1 MLNIKVELNVKFLK
15 PSSQVQVLNCIG
27 LWNSGDAFRMELWN
41 SGGGR
46 FWKNGCACY
55 LEILPNGLGSLS
67 IECSPTSP
75 IQRLKKSWPY
85 NFFVCVNSQICFSEE
100 VFLSWANIERSH
112 SFFASFPQSP
122 AIKLIENLSQ
132 ATHLPSCPRAR
143 HLILCGCHLWSFCS
157 REFMYLHL
165 FASACSV
172 CLLKSDQALVWRSYH
187 LPCLAL
193 GHLKI

>member
-1 MLNIKVELNVKFLK
+1 
-15 PSSQVQVLNCIG
+15 
-27 LWNSGDAFRMELWN
+27 MELWN

-85 NFFVCVNSQICFSEE
+85 NFFVCVLPKFASQRRYF
-100 VFLSWANIERSH
+100 FLGQILAVKRSH
-112 SFFASFPQSP
+112 SFSVSFPQSP
-122 AIKLIENLSQ
+122 AIKLMEKLSQ

-187 LPCLAL
+187 LPSPAWPL